1 MKMSTV
7 ITAAA
12 GIALAAAAVTARVVP
27 AASAVPTVAV
37 PAVAT
42 ASGVSLACPKLATG
56 EAPGSGLAPAGPD
69 VLMTGTLAVAWGCAA
84 LEALHDPLSAANVT
98 TMWAWMDN
106 EGVPH
111 DPNNPMNFNFPAG
124 GSTVSGAA
132 GGNAV
137 ASHIQAYP
145 TPADWAKAAVEEI
158 GGDPSFTLIAS
169 DLKAGNGLEGSE
181 ETPEL
186 QAELGV
192 YSGGGYDSIPAQY
205 CPCNGDPGSATSP
218 GTSPEHA
225 PASSPSSSS
234 QPPSSSHS
242 PSSSQQHG
250 YCGGGS
256 GGGYGTG
263 WWGSGG
269 GDGDNGGHPHS
280 WDGTGQSGSLDCP
293 HQSVP
298 RYPLP
303 VHVLPPDSP

>member
-1 MKMSTV
+1 
-7 ITAAA
+7 
-12 GIALAAAAVTARVVP
+12 
-27 AASAVPTVAV
+27 VAV

-56 EAPGSGLAPAGPD
+56 EAPGSGLVPAGPD

-124 GSTVSGAA
+124 GSAVSGAA

-169 DLKAGNGLEGSE
+169 DLKVGSGLEGSE
-181 ETPEL
+181 ATPEL

-225 PASSPSSSS
+225 AAPSPSSS
-234 QPPSSSHS
+234 QPSSSSHS

-250 YCGGGS
+250 YCGSG

-269 GDGDNGGHPHS
+269 GDGDNGGHRHS
-280 WDGTGQSGSLDCP
+280 WDGTGQSGSLALSP
-293 HQSVP
+293 SIGA
-298 RYPLP
+298 P
-303 VHVLPPDSP
+303 VSASCSRPASGQPIRTGSRLSYRDGTAS